1 MEHIQ
6 SRINYLQQNIE
17 TLQPT
22 DMQLGFELL
31 EYLVILSVDVLTNN
45 DAFQVYKPQIDS
57 LYQNLH
63 SKIQTFINT
72 EQVRCNQ

>member
-6 SRINYLQQNIE
+6 SRINNLQQNIE

-22 DMQLGFELL
+22 DMQLGLEIL

-45 DAFQVYKPQIDS
+45 DAFQVYKPQIDN
-57 LYQNLH
+57 LYQPLH
-63 SKIQTFINT
+63 TKIQTFLKT
-72 EQVRCNQ
+72 EQIQL

>member
-6 SRINYLQQNIE
+6 SRINNLQQNIE

-22 DMQLGFELL
+22 DMQLGLEIL

-45 DAFQVYKPQIDS
+45 DVFQVYKPQIDS
-57 LYQNLH
+57 LYRNLH
-63 SKIQTFINT
+63 TKIQTFLNT
-72 EQVRCNQ
+72 EQILCDQ